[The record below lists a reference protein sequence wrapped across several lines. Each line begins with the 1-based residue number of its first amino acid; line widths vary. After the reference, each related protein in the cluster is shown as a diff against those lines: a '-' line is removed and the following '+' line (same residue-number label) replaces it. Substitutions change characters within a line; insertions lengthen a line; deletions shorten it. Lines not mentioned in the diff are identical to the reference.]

1 MKHNISFL
9 YTLSLLTLLCMP
21 AASIADDTEIYFDL
35 NEVTDNDAYNPN
47 VLFILD
53 TSGSMTSPMS
63 TIDYLGSVYD
73 PTQTYGSS
81 PNTNIY
87 GYTEDLTAFTTV
99 LKTEVSCKAMLDKID
114 VDAVTFDTA
123 DPMYTGRT
131 ASYTSRF
138 NDWSAFGWWAGGD
151 EDYLEC
157 EEDEGVHG
165 QVDATN
171 PYTAVTGVITI
182 NGTGNFYDDV
192 PVSPYSAVPGS
203 TIDWSLMQTNT
214 FVSANY
220 HDYIQAHSTTDTR
233 TNVMKNAA
241 KSLVDNFSD
250 MNIGLMRFDGNDGGY
265 VVHHFSD
272 IDTDGANIKIKID
285 ALGASGNTPLAET
298 LWEANRYFEG
308 TSVDFGDNGSRDAA
322 AVTGSSYNSPIDDSA
337 NSNVVVDCQSNYVVY
352 LTDGQ
357 PTQDSDRDTNI
368 SALDQDPLTSCSHTG
383 GTTADS
389 TCLDEMSAYMASN
402 DYNNKLTGDQSVQT
416 YTIAF
421 GLDLPLLQAAATATD
436 DANGGYYTANN
447 STELNDAFDKILTN
461 IEQTSTT
468 FVAPAVSVNA
478 FNSLQNR
485 NEIYYALFEPNLYP
499 RWYGNVKKYK
509 INTNGAILGQG
520 MAIDVEKDADAID
533 DGTGYFDVGALS
545 FWTDPSTFPPGH
557 PLGQG
562 DGYQVKLGGAAGEL
576 GTTRTVYTIAN
587 DSEALRKNSVDLNS
601 KIEYLI
607 SQANPANDDLPF
619 GIDKT
624 QTTLEID
631 ADLKDVINWILGEDV
646 KDLDEDLDVT
656 EASRFMSDPLHSRP
670 VVVTYGGTE
679 ATPEST
685 LFSTDNGGA
694 FRAID
699 TKSGEELFAFI
710 PPELLKNQKIY
721 LDNDASNVTDKG
733 KSKFVYGLD
742 GPMTIWREEST
753 DPDIIIETGDQDHV
767 YAYFGMRRGGS
778 NYYAMDVTD
787 TDDPQLLWT
796 IFGPDSAYPNSD
808 FSDLGQTW
816 SQPKLQKVLWGCGT
830 ACDPETNPSHLRDV
844 LFFAGGY
851 DPVHDPVYNIDG
863 TVTLPTPTTGDK
875 GAAIYMVDAKT
886 GDKLWS
892 AGKSGHTLDLTDM
905 ENSIPGDLTVADIN
919 GDGAADIIFA
929 IDIQGHVWRFDIN
942 SENTSAS
949 SFATGGEIAD
959 LSDTSSASTFRRFY
973 VGPTVSLSQKRG
985 RAPFF
990 VITVGSGYVAHPLN
1004 TVVNNRMYALFEK
1017 NVYSPHKD
1025 SSNNI
1030 TYPEI
1035 DTTKLVN
1042 MTNSASGPADPATDT
1057 GFYKDAEVVDSS
1069 DSRGPGSADG
1079 EKFLRRALTQQ
1090 GITIYTS
1097 YIPSGS
1103 PVATDNAACGSAQLG
1118 RSRIFAVDFVTGASV
1133 YEGEYIDLQH
1143 PGISSDP
1150 VIIIL
1155 ENEDPDDDSVEQ
1167 VLCVDTECFNTKE
1180 DENPYGE
1187 VTTQILYWRENAQ

>member
-1 MKHNISFL
+1 MPTVGIS
-9 YTLSLLTLLCMP
+9 
-21 AASIADDTEIYFDL
+21 DDTEIYFDI
-35 NEVTDNDAYNPN
+35 NQVTDNEAYNPN

-53 TSGSMTSPMS
+53 TSGSMTSTM
-63 TIDYLGSVYD
+63 TTVDFGTDTYD
-73 PTQTYGSS
+73 STQTYGSS
-81 PNTNIY
+81 PVTTVY
-87 GYTEDLTAFTTV
+87 GYTEDLSSFVALPRTQ
-99 LKTEVSCKAMLDKID
+99 VSCQAMLTYLDNAANI
-114 VDAVTFDTA
+114 TT
-123 DPMYTGRT
+123 PIYTGKT
-131 ASYTSRF
+131 AGYSTNGGPWWLDINWWPR
-138 NDWSAFGWWAGGD
+138 GWG
-151 EDYLEC
+151 EILEC
-157 EEDEGVHG
+157 EEDEANHG
-165 QVDATN
+165 QTDATN
-171 PYTAVTGVITI
+171 PYTVVTGGIITSSVGSYYTASAT
-182 NGTGNFYDDV
+182 NSGYGN
-192 PVSPYSAVPGS
+192 SAGS
-203 TIDWSLMQTNT
+203 TVDWSQMSTRK
-214 FVSANY
+214 FVTANY
-220 HDYIQAHSTTDTR
+220 HDFIQAHSTSDTR
-233 TNVMKNAA
+233 TNVMKTAA

-272 IDTDGANIKIKID
+272 IDTDGANIKTKID
-285 ALGASGNTPLAET
+285 ALTASGNTPLTET
-298 LWEANRYFEG
+298 LWEAHRYFKG
-308 TSVDFGDNGSRDAA
+308 LSVDWGDKSTSA
-322 AVTGSSYNSPIDDSA
+322 AVSSSDHYNSPIDDSA
-337 NSNVVVDCQSNYVVY
+337 DSDVAVDCQSNYVVY

-357 PTQDSDRDTNI
+357 PTQDSNSDSNINTLVDPGDTVT
-368 SALDQDPLTSCSHTG
+368 DCSHTG

-389 TCLDEMSAYMASN
+389 TCLDEMSKYMAEEA
-402 DYNNKLTGDQSVQT
+402 DYNDKLTGKQTVQT

-421 GLDLPLLQAAATATD
+421 GLDLPLLQAAATAND
-436 DANGGYYTANN
+436 DNGGYYTANN
-447 STELNDAFDKILTN
+447 STELNNAFDKILTN

-533 DGTGYFDVGALS
+533 DATGYFDEGALS
-545 FWTDPSTFPPGH
+545 FWSDQSTFPPGH

-607 SQANPANDDLPF
+607 SQTNPANDTLPF

-631 ADLKDVINWILGEDV
+631 TDLKDVINWILGEDV

-670 VVVTYGGTE
+670 VVVAYGGTE
-679 ATPEST
+679 ADPEST

-694 FRAID
+694 FRAIN
-699 TKSGEELFAFI
+699 TKNGEELFAFI

-742 GPMTIWREEST
+742 GPMTIWRKEST

-787 TDDPQLLWT
+787 TDDPQLMWT
-796 IFGPDSAYPNSD
+796 IFGPDAAYPNPD

-830 ACDPETNPSHLRDV
+830 SCDPETNPSHLKDV

-851 DPVHDPVYNIDG
+851 DPIHDPVYNIDD
-863 TVTLPTPTTGDK
+863 TITLPTPTTGDR

-886 GDKLWS
+886 GALLWS
-892 AGKSGHTLDLTDM
+892 AGKSGHNLNLNGSGTGTM

-929 IDIQGHVWRFDIN
+929 IDIQGHVWRFDID
-942 SENTSAS
+942 SKNTSAS
-949 SFATGGEIAD
+949 NFATGGEIAD

-1017 NVYSPHKD
+1017 NVYAPHKD
-1025 SSNNI
+1025 SSDNNI
-1030 TYPEI
+1030 YVKI
-1035 DTTKLVN
+1035 DTTQLVD

-1069 DSRGPGSADG
+1069 DSRGPGSANG

-1103 PVATDNAACGSAQLG
+1103 PVATDNEACGSAQLG
-1118 RSRIFAVDFVTGASV
+1118 RSRIFAIDFVTGASV

-1155 ENEDPDDDSVEQ
+1155 ENEDTDDDSVEQ
-1167 VLCVDTECFNTKE
+1167 VLCVDTECFNTE
-1180 DENPYGE
+1180 EEENPYGE